1 MTAPIQDPAEQRRG
15 VLVGIAAY
23 SMWGLF
29 PLYFHHLRPAGA
41 LEIVCH
47 RIVWSLLVAAAIV
60 LLARDRNWIGELV
73 RNRRL
78 VAQLA
83 LAAVL
88 LSVNWLIYVW
98 AVDNDRVIEAALG
111 YFINPLVTVSLGVVV
126 LRERLRRLQWA
137 AVVFGVVAVLVLTLA
152 YGQIP
157 WVALS
162 LAFSFAGYGYLKKQ
176 IPLAPS
182 QSLAAE
188 TTVLAPVALV
198 VMVVL
203 QARGT
208 ATFTEE
214 GAGHAIRL
222 ILTGPVTAAPL
233 LCFAFAARRIPL
245 TMLGLLQYLTPVG
258 QFICGIFVFHETLTP
273 ATWAGFALVWGALMV
288 LSVDAVATSPRHRQL
303 GREQLTRVPT

>member
-1 MTAPIQDPAEQRRG
+1 
-15 VLVGIAAY
+15 
-23 SMWGLF
+23 MWGLF
-29 PLYFHHLRPAGA
+29 PLYFHHLRPAGS

-47 RIVWSLLVAAAIV
+47 RIVWSLLVVGAIV
-60 LLARDRNWIGELV
+60 LLAKDRSWIGALV
-73 RNRRL
+73 RNHRL
-78 VAQLA
+78 LAQLA

-88 LSVNWLIYVW
+88 LSINWLIYVW
-98 AVDNDRVIEAALG
+98 AVDNDRVVEAALG
-111 YFINPLVTVSLGVVV
+111 YFINPLVTVALGVIV

-137 AVVFGVVAVLVLTLA
+137 AVVFGIVAVAVLTVA
-152 YGQIP
+152 YGRVP

-188 TTVLAPVALV
+188 TTILAPVALV

-203 QARGT
+203 QSRGT
-208 ATFTEE
+208 ATFLDN

-222 ILTGPVTAAPL
+222 ILTGPITAAPL

-258 QFICGIFVFHETLTP
+258 QFLCGIFVFHETLTP
-273 ATWAGFALVWGALMV
+273 ATWAGFALVWGALVV
-288 LSVDAVATSPRHRQL
+288 LSLDALSTTPRYRAAL
-303 GREQLTRVPT
+303 REQSTRVPT